1 MEWVKLGDIATFVN
15 GYAFKSQKYTDSG
28 IRIIRISNV
37 QKGYIDDANPKYY
50 SEQDMLSLEKYYLNE
65 SDILISLTGNVG
77 RVALISKEMLPAALN
92 QRVGCIRPIDEVDS
106 LYLFSIL
113 NSNTF
118 ELFCINKSKGIAQKN
133 LGTKELLNIM
143 IPIPKLDIQKKVS
156 SILCKSQLL
165 IDKRK
170 KQIALLDKLTESI
183 FYEMFGDPI
192 KNEKGWEVMKLSCAS
207 ECLVPARDKP
217 KSFTGSI
224 PWITINDLVPSGYTK
239 LSKNGMGLTIEEI
252 RNVKRKTIPVGC
264 VLMSCVGDIG
274 ITSINSIE
282 VVINQQIHAFN
293 CKENLNSIYLK
304 YYIPKRVDY
313 FSRASNST
321 TVKYLNKTKCEN
333 IPLLLPPEFALK
345 VEKIEVQKELLE
357 QSLKLMEDNYNNL
370 MQRAFKGEL
379 FDTNIC

>member
-1 MEWVKLGDIATFVN
+1 MK
-15 GYAFKSQKYTDSG
+15 QKY
-28 IRIIRISNV
+28 IIND
-37 QKGYIDDANPKYY
+37 G
-50 SEQDMLSLEKYYLNE
+50 
-65 SDILISLTGNVG
+65 DILISWSASIGSYVWDRGEAYLNQHIFKVDFNKENVNINKYFFKNM
-77 RVALISKEMLPAALN
+77 VDIALIRAEKYMHGSTMKHITKKYFDDIKIPVPPLPIQQQIVEMLDAAK
-92 QRVGCIRPIDEVDS
+92 Q
-106 LYLFSIL
+106 
-113 NSNTF
+113 
-118 ELFCINKSKGIAQKN
+118 
-133 LGTKELLNIM
+133 
-143 IPIPKLDIQKKVS
+143 
-156 SILCKSQLL
+156 L

-170 KQIALLDKLTESI
+170 EQIDLLDKLTESI

-224 PWITINDLVPSGYTK
+224 PWITINDLVPSGYTN

-282 VVINQQIHAFN
+282 VVINQQIHAFD

-333 IPLLLPPEFALK
+333 IPLLLPPLSLQNEFASK
-345 VEKIEVQKELLE
+345 VEKIEAQKELLE
-357 QSLKLMEDNYNNL
+357 KSLKLMEDNYNNL

-379 FDTNIC
+379 FDINIC